1 MSHWQK
7 GKLDIKC
14 SIRVL
19 VKALENI
26 MPQWEGH
33 IIVDESQKLEAYD
46 YVGRLMKGE
55 TFSVLI
61 PGAKNPKHA
70 QTPGLVYNDL
80 GIKKNEDGSWDVHV
94 DESGLRGINHLQ
106 GRLTAEIAKM
116 KQQAMAQI
124 KNYEG
129 FEIVTDND
137 DKVRMEFWVDEDEA
151 DDNDNFQRI

>member
-19 VKALENI
+19 VKALESI

-33 IIVDESQKLEAYD
+33 ILVDENEQLKAYD
-46 YVGRLMKGE
+46 YTGRLMKEE
-55 TFSVLI
+55 TFSILI
-61 PGAKNPKHA
+61 PGAQNPQHK

-80 GIKKNEDGSWDVHV
+80 GIRKNKDGSWDVHV
-94 DESGLRGINHLQ
+94 DNSGLKGIDHLE
-106 GRLTAEIAKM
+106 GRLTAEISKM
-116 KQQAMAQI
+116 KQQAMASI

-129 FEIVTDND
+129 FEIVADDND
-137 DKVRMEFWVDEDEA
+137 KLQMEFWVDEEESDQA
-151 DDNDNFQRI
+151 QAF